1 METTKIQLCPKE
13 KCTGCFACAGICG
26 KNAIS
31 FIESVEGF
39 LYPEIDT
46 RVCVS
51 CHLCQKACP
60 VLTPVTFNP
69 EGECYA
75 AWSLD
80 EAIRTQSSSG
90 GIFSEL
96 ARSILLQ
103 NGIVVGASLDDTTG
117 CVNHIIIDKVADMHK
132 LQGSKYVQ
140 SKVSAAILKQ
150 VKESL
155 QNGKKV
161 LFTGTPCQIAGV
173 IACTKNP
180 GNLYTMDVV
189 CHGVPSPKW
198 FQQIHESVRG
208 RIKNFVNYNF
218 RQLFTWS
225 VCTNVNVNVNGK
237 IKNYELFGIETCYQD
252 AFLKGYMHRENCYQ
266 CQYAKT
272 VRVADISV
280 ADFWGIGS
288 KKPITDEH
296 KLGCSMVLV
305 NSEKGRL
312 LFESVRDR
320 IYAEKRDVNE
330 SIEAGNEQ
338 LRTPSNRPQERD
350 TFYLDAYSMSLPELV
365 IKYRLD
371 YKKPPSLKVR
381 IKSQVKSIIQN
392 LTKWG
397 RKYH

>member
-1 METTKIQLCPKE
+1 M
-13 KCTGCFACAGICG
+13 
-26 KNAIS
+26 
-31 FIESVEGF
+31 
-39 LYPEIDT
+39 
-46 RVCVS
+46 
-51 CHLCQKACP
+51 
-60 VLTPVTFNP
+60 
-69 EGECYA
+69 
-75 AWSLD
+75 
-80 EAIRTQSSSG
+80 
-90 GIFSEL
+90 
-96 ARSILLQ
+96 
-103 NGIVVGASLDDTTG
+103 
-117 CVNHIIIDKVADMHK
+117 
-132 LQGSKYVQ
+132 
-140 SKVSAAILKQ
+140 
-150 VKESL
+150 
-155 QNGKKV
+155 
-161 LFTGTPCQIAGV
+161 
-173 IACTKNP
+173 
-180 GNLYTMDVV
+180 
-189 CHGVPSPKW
+189 
-198 FQQIHESVRG
+198 
-208 RIKNFVNYNF
+208 
-218 RQLFTWS
+218 
-225 VCTNVNVNVNGK
+225 NVNVNGK

-288 KKPITDEH
+288 KQPITDEH
-296 KLGCSMVLV
+296 KDGCSMVLV

-312 LFESVRDR
+312 LFDSIRDR